1 MTLCRPRLWVR
12 SGEEIVAYKDACS
25 FMIIIFVIY
34 DCSFLKMDI
43 YMEEQTL
50 PLVMLGVLA
59 IQNGLKKKMKKRSTW
74 SKQWL
79 QNRENYSHMTLL
91 RELQENNPDDFRNYL
106 RMNDECF
113 QALLQL
119 VTPVIKKQ
127 ITIMRQP
134 ISPEQR
140 LVATLRYLATGR
152 SLQDLKFSTGI
163 SPQSLGRIIPE
174 TCKSIIDALQTN
186 YVKVNY
192 VKLPIL
198 TN

>member
-1 MTLCRPRLWVR
+1 
-12 SGEEIVAYKDACS
+12 
-25 FMIIIFVIY
+25 
-34 DCSFLKMDI
+34 
-43 YMEEQTL
+43 MEEQTL